1 MKKKAFHKSWKK
13 RVTAG
18 ILGLSLSFGAFMA
31 PAVMAASFDVDTSGV
46 DNYNG
51 GRLPA
56 GLDASYYSYPQ
67 DTNGI
72 MPFSNEEALPV
83 SYDLRKTG
91 DNEKTPVT
99 SVKAQSPWGACWS
112 FGTTSSIE
120 SNAILKGAGTADSID
135 YSEHFLAWFT
145 FQPTDG
151 EGYVIKEGTANALD
165 FGGRRQMTTADTAAW
180 AGPVDESLAPWQ
192 NAAGG
197 LEVAGDWSLPASLME
212 QTPEADEVRVQ
223 NVDYLPETGIFTGTD
238 KDSEGHTYKTG
249 YSFDAN
255 ALNAIKKSLME
266 NGVLDVSYYADK
278 SLPSQPGEPA
288 TEIFNGTT
296 HAQYSPKNAAANHE
310 VSVVGWNDDYSADNF
325 ATKPV
330 DENGKPLNGAWIV
343 KNSWGPGNGGADWV
357 DKDGYFYISYYDQT
371 VSEFSSFQVDVP
383 DADGLYSYDSNY
395 QYDYLGIKSFVSIP
409 PSEENLGVKAAN
421 VFTAEKDTTLKAVSA
436 VTAAPDS
443 EVSIEIY
450 RLPGD
455 ADISQGGEPVLTQ
468 TKTIEFGGY
477 HTIDLTEGIM
487 LKAGERFAVAQTI
500 TSDGGKKGYLPVEIG
515 LEEELTQGG
524 GGKIESVATIEPGQ
538 SYTGTRQEDGSFK
551 WEDIATNTEMS
562 SGEIY
567 AGNAMIKAFTV
578 DQDDA
583 VAATL
588 AVESLDGQ
596 KQSLGIQEVTGFAAP
611 ILLPAGTETIRLSA
625 TAQNGTASLS
635 VAENT
640 EIAKADFQKTPIVL
654 SLTSE
659 PRGNNGAGYTLSFNI
674 EKVLVSEDGST
685 TLIDNQEMLPEGT
698 IFDAKA
704 LTKGDAY
711 EQAKKTLKDGHD
723 AFTLYEVTTLDKDNK
738 PVTLASG
745 KKLTMEFRLPDGY
758 EAAKTK
764 IYTIG
769 DDGSLKDMNAA
780 AKTPEPQATVLR
792 TAETAESKTVLS
804 VDTNVLNGTYA
815 IAVVKN
821 DTSGGTDEPQQGSG
835 GTETK
840 YAEAPAQPGVLTGL
854 TSATNIALPIGII
867 VLVIAVA
874 GVWIYLRRKNK

>member
-1 MKKKAFHKSWKK
+1 MKKKSLFKSWK
-13 RVTAG
+13 RQITAG

-31 PAVMAASFDVDTSGV
+31 PAAMAASFDVDTSGV

-56 GLDASYYSYPQ
+56 GLDASYYSYPK

-72 MPFSNEEALPV
+72 MPFSNEEELPV
-83 SYDLRKTG
+83 SYDLRKAK

-120 SNAILKGAGTADSID
+120 SNAIVKGAGTANSID

-145 FQPTDG
+145 FQPTNG
-151 EGYVIKEGTANALD
+151 EGYVIKEGAANALD

-180 AGPVDESLAPWQ
+180 AGPVDENKADWTNTNGTLDKI
-192 NAAGG
+192 
-197 LEVAGDWSLPASLME
+197 GDWSLPASLME

-223 NVDYLPETGIFTGTD
+223 NVDYLPETGIFTGTAE
-238 KDSEGHTYKTG
+238 DSKGNTYKTG
-249 YSFDAN
+249 YSFDDK
-255 ALNAIKKSLME
+255 ALKVIKKSLME
-266 NGVLDVSYYADK
+266 NGVLDVSYYSAR
-278 SLPSQPGEPA
+278 SLPGQEETG
-288 TEIFNGTT
+288 TEIFNMDN
-296 HAQYSPKNAAANHE
+296 HAQYCPRNVSANHE
-310 VSVVGWNDDYSADNF
+310 VSIVGWNDEYSVDNF
-325 ATKPV
+325 STTPP
-330 DENGKPLNGAWIV
+330 GPGAWIV
-343 KNSWGPGNGGADWV
+343 KNSWGKGDGNPGSV

-371 VSEFSSFQVDVP
+371 ISEFSSFQVDVP
-383 DADGLYSYDSNY
+383 DGDGLYSYDSNY

-409 PSEENLGVKAAN
+409 PSKENLGVKSAN

-450 RLPGD
+450 KLPEGT
-455 ADISQGGEPVLTQ
+455 DISQAGEPVLTQ
-468 TKTIEFGGY
+468 TETVDFGGY
-477 HTIDLTEGIM
+477 HTIDLTEGIV

-500 TSDGGKKGYLPVEIG
+500 TSDGGNKGYLPVEIG
-515 LEEELTQGG
+515 LEQELIQN

-538 SYTGTRQEDGSFK
+538 SYTGTRQEDGSIK

-583 VAATL
+583 VAAALT
-588 AVESLDGQ
+588 VESLDGQ
-596 KQSLGIQEVTGFAAP
+596 KQSLGSQEVTDFSAP
-611 ILLPAGTETIRLSA
+611 VLLPAGTETIRLSA

-640 EIAKADFQKTPIVL
+640 EVAKADFQKTPIVL

-659 PRGNNGAGYTLSFNI
+659 PRGNNGAEYTLSFN
-674 EKVLVSEDGST
+674 V
-685 TLIDNQEMLPEGT
+685 Q
-698 IFDAKA
+698 
-704 LTKGDAY
+704 
-711 EQAKKTLKDGHD
+711 
-723 AFTLYEVTTLDKDNK
+723 
-738 PVTLASG
+738 
-745 KKLTMEFRLPDGY
+745 
-758 EAAKTK
+758 
-764 IYTIG
+764 
-769 DDGSLKDMNAA
+769 
-780 AKTPEPQATVLR
+780 
-792 TAETAESKTVLS
+792 TAPP
-804 VDTNVLNGTYA
+804 
-815 IAVVKN
+815 
-821 DTSGGTDEPQQGSG
+821 SGGTDETQQGSG
-835 GTETK
+835 NTETK
-840 YAEAPAQPGVLTGL
+840 YAEAPVQPGVLTGL

-867 VLVIAVA
+867 VLVIVIA